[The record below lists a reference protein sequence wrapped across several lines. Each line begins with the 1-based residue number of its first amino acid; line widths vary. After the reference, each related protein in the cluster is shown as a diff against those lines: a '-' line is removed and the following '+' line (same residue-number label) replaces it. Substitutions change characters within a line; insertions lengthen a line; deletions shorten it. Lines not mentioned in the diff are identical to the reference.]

1 MIVSSKM
8 NPTSPFLINLPSEII
23 INILLKLPI
32 RTILSCRCVCK
43 QLFDLL
49 STPEFAESHLSLSTP
64 GLLIGQLGRN
74 HDDTCQMFEF
84 VDEFEL
90 QHHNL
95 HYNEVMKFDPRAS
108 IGFSDG
114 KLLISGSVNGILCLS
129 GEESKLYD
137 ALYLCNPITREYI
150 ALPRIEGIVEYPDI
164 SEYGFGV
171 SRISG
176 QYKVVRNVRRNQ
188 GALHSTIQN
197 YECLVYTVGTRS
209 WRNIQPGKPFGH
221 IHSSFSLFLNGN
233 LHGFR
238 NSENY
243 TNMLISCFDLETES
257 FKPFPPPPPPLDSP
271 GFGTLGILDDCLCY
285 VDNSSEGADILVIWM
300 MKEYGVKE
308 SWTKQLVIEAEG
320 IAGLFYESI
329 YPVKV
334 FKDGDILFNYENV
347 DLFNFSKKTK
357 TCEELDFVNR
367 DQRGRIEAMP
377 HNSSFLS
384 LKSFDGEIVELFK

>member
-1 MIVSSKM
+1 M
-8 NPTSPFLINLPSEII
+8 NPTTPILINQPSEII
-23 INILLKLPI
+23 INILSRLPI

-43 QLFDLL
+43 RLFDLL
-49 STPEFAESHLSLSTP
+49 STPEFAESHLSLSTH

-74 HDDTCQMFEF
+74 HDDTCQIFEF

-95 HYNEVMKFDPRAS
+95 HYNEVMKFDPRVS

-114 KLLISGSVNGILCLS
+114 KLLISGSVNGILCLL

-137 ALYLCNPITREYI
+137 VLYLCNPITREHI
-150 ALPRIEGIVEYPDI
+150 ALPRIEGTVEYPDI

-176 QYKVVRNVRRNQ
+176 QYKVLRNVRRRSQ
-188 GALHSTIQN
+188 DRQAAPDSTTQK

-209 WRNIQPGKPFGH
+209 WRKIQPGKPFGH
-221 IHSSFSLFLNGN
+221 FHSSFSLFLNGN

-243 TNMLISCFDLETES
+243 SNMLISCFDLETES

-285 VDNSSEGADILVIWM
+285 IDNSSQDVDILVIWM

-308 SWTKQLVIEAEG
+308 SWTKQLVIEAG
-320 IAGLFYESI
+320 GFVGLFYESI

-334 FKDGDILFNYENV
+334 FKDGDILFNYQNV
-347 DLFNFSKKTK
+347 ELFYFSKKTK
-357 TCEELDFVNR
+357 TCEELDFVNQ
-367 DQRGRIEAMP
+367 DERGRIEAIP

-384 LKSFDGEIVELFK
+384 LKSFDGENVELFS